1 MLVSIQIKIELSVL
15 TVNEGYVH
23 QHPIFQDQNIV
34 MKWLSLWESSF
45 IKCKPN
51 RRYSKIKSELLKIKP
66 NINLTKKL
74 KKTMNFYK
82 NIKFFMKSY
91 KPECKSKDKK
101 QILAKENS
109 KKEDLFMKG
118 KL

>member
-1 MLVSIQIKIELSVL
+1 
-15 TVNEGYVH
+15 
-23 QHPIFQDQNIV
+23 
-34 MKWLSLWESSF
+34 
-45 IKCKPN
+45 
-51 RRYSKIKSELLKIKP
+51 
-66 NINLTKKL
+66 
-74 KKTMNFYK
+74 MNFYK